1 MASIEAIL
9 AITAGL
15 VGILTLFVLFST
27 GSIIAVLALWL
38 VVALIILV
46 LWYYGFISFDELSSD
61 LTPKPEAKAAPTPA
75 PVSTTA
81 SGPKVGSEVFHIDDS
96 QFTYADAPAVCA
108 AYGAELA
115 TLEQIID
122 AYNHGAEWCGYG
134 WSSGGFALY
143 PTQKATWEA
152 LQAEPDTVKRTACG
166 RPGVNGGYFDPNT
179 KFGVNCFG
187 FKPSGKAELPLP
199 PPGTDPTAFKKAVAK
214 FRAMIASF
222 NLTPYSRN
230 EWSGYDSTV
239 AGKTAKYGT
248 QFSEGA
254 NSLMGGSGK
263 ENFEQGDQSVAEA
276 PATSAAYSA
285 APYGLKGD
293 PGATGPAGPAGPI
306 GPPGTPGLAG
316 TIGGVGATGAQGIQ
330 GIKGDTGSKG
340 DKGDRGL
347 QGVPGTAGSA
357 IGVVGQKGDKGD
369 KGLKGD
375 KGDQGVQGIAGIAGK
390 DGAQGL
396 TGRQGESGIQ
406 GGKMQL
412 GSWTIDGVQNNGN
425 DVTFNKGGRNGF
437 ILRDNAGFSELWM
450 NSGGSWSMLG
460 KPAPPVTGL
469 STLTATSTGEEKM
482 NAFIKDFPG
491 SEWIKTGAEPS
502 CKTDSECSTKYCHH
516 FITKWG
522 DVGRCS
528 VRESDRTA
536 YRFM

>member
-46 LWYYGFISFDELSSD
+46 LWYYEFISFADLSSD
-61 LTPKPEAKAAPTPA
+61 LTPKPEAKPKLTPTPA
-75 PVSTTA
+75 PATTTV

-122 AYNHGAEWCGYG
+122 AYNHGAEWCSYG
-134 WSSGGFALY
+134 WSAGGFALY
-143 PTQKATWEA
+143 PTQKPTWEA

-187 FKPSGKAELPLP
+187 FKPSGKAELPAP
-199 PPGTDPTAFKKAVAK
+199 PPGTDRTAFKKAVAK

-239 AGKTAKYGT
+239 AGKTANYGT
-248 QFSEGA
+248 QFAEGA
-254 NSLMGGSGK
+254 GSLIGGKTK
-263 ENFEQGDQSVAEA
+263 EKFEQGDQTVVEA
-276 PATSAAYSA
+276 PKASAAYSA

-293 PGATGPAGPAGPI
+293 QGPPGPPGPDGKPSTIPGPVGPAGPAGPL
-306 GPPGTPGLAG
+306 GPPGTPGPAG
-316 TIGGVGATGAQGIQ
+316 AIGGVGGVGAAGAQGIQ
-330 GIKGDTGSKG
+330 GIKGDRGEKG
-340 DKGDRGL
+340 EKGDRGL

-357 IGVVGQKGDKGD
+357 VGVVGPKGDKGD
-369 KGLKGD
+369 AGLKGE
-375 KGDQGVQGIAGIAGK
+375 KGDQG
-390 DGAQGL
+390 AQ
-396 TGRQGESGIQ
+396 GIQ
-406 GGKMQL
+406 GDKGADGKNGVNGTPGAVGPAGPA
-412 GSWTIDGVQNNGN
+412 GSVGPKGDQGPAGAAAVVPRNLTLDNLKIGRWNINPVANGN
-425 DVTFNKGGRNGF
+425 ALKFQQDGTNN
-437 ILRDNAGFSELWM
+437 
-450 NSGGSWSMLG
+450 
-460 KPAPPVTGL
+460 PVTMTRSGRIE
-469 STLTATSTGEEKM
+469 AAWHPDYNEGNWNDGDFQVARGEWE
-482 NAFIKDFPG
+482 DPWRSG
-491 SEWIKTGAEPS
+491 W
-502 CKTDSECSTKYCHH
+502 
-516 FITKWG
+516 
-522 DVGRCS
+522 
-528 VRESDRTA
+528 
-536 YRFM
+536 